1 MQNVPKIVRQ
11 RLQAATPAV
20 NHPDADLLTAFTER
34 SLPEPE
40 RTVVLEHLAR
50 CGNCR
55 DIVALALP
63 AMEPVETATSPSAG
77 RWLTW
82 PALRWGFVAAGV
94 VAIASIGMLQFQ
106 RRSLPATVAL
116 KQSAHVE
123 VAANEPKKQALDKFV
138 AAAPAEKR
146 EKLQSPSAPAFADSA
161 QVAKGAVDA
170 KKSMAR
176 ADAVPATVLA
186 PQARVG
192 IGSGSSAGA
201 AIGGPLPHGPRVAA
215 NQWQQQNTVQ
225 NQAPMPARPSADAKQ
240 QQVRG
245 DLWAKAAAPAASQT
259 VQVPSAAP
267 AVAAEDASVGALQG
281 QGQPTTQPPAGENS
295 AYAVGK
301 AKPPMPSPSRTD
313 VASSNQTSQDQA
325 LRGLR
330 AQPTP
335 GQIGGYVVDPT
346 GAAVSNAR
354 ITITP
359 SKTAGAATAVTNS
372 QGAWLIAGL
381 PTGNYKAQAEAPGF
395 KTTVLDLNYD
405 ASQPSMYR
413 FTLSLGSVSEIV
425 EVSAENAQV
434 QTEGP
439 VVGGLIAD
447 RQASEIPINGR
458 NFTEISTLSPGLL
471 PRWTIT
477 ATGGLQR
484 SFDQGKTWQ
493 TVDVNANP
501 TSSGGAASLAVT
513 AKTSRA
519 KVKDKEA
526 DKTHKQNAAALTFR
540 TVATTGLDVWAGGSA
555 GALYHSIDAGNHW
568 TRIVPASAGAILT
581 GDIISLQF
589 PDPQHGTLSTS
600 TSEVWTTSDAG
611 QTWQKQ

>member
-20 NHPDADLLTAFTER
+20 NHPDADLLTAFAEH
-34 SLPEPE
+34 SLPEVE

-50 CGNCR
+50 CGDCR

-63 AMEPVETATSPSAG
+63 AMEPVETATSPSAS

-94 VAIASIGMLQFQ
+94 VAIASIGLLQYQ

-123 VAANEPKKQALDKFV
+123 VAANEPKKQSLDQFV
-138 AAAPAEKR
+138 AAAPTEKR
-146 EKLQSPSAPAFADSA
+146 EKLQSPSAPAFTDSA
-161 QVAKGAVDA
+161 QVANGAVDA
-170 KKSMAR
+170 KKSVAR
-176 ADAVPATVLA
+176 ADAPPALVLP
-186 PQARVG
+186 PQAG
-192 IGSGSSAGA
+192 GGKGSGGSAGA
-201 AIGGPLPHGPRVAA
+201 AGPLPHGPRVAA
-215 NQWQQQNTVQ
+215 NQWQQQNTVL
-225 NQAPMPARPSADAKQ
+225 NQAPMPVPPSAYSKQ
-240 QQVRG
+240 PQGHG
-245 DLWAKAAAPAASQT
+245 DLSAKVAAPAATQT
-259 VQVPSAAP
+259 VEVSSAAP
-267 AVAAEDASVGALQG
+267 ALATEDASLDAHQG
-281 QGQPTTQPPAGENS
+281 QSQPTAQPSSGENS

-301 AKPPMPSPSRTD
+301 AKPPMPSASRAG
-313 VASSNQTSQDQA
+313 VATNNQTSQDQA
-325 LRGLR
+325 VRRLRG
-330 AQPTP
+330 QPAP

-346 GAAVSNAR
+346 GAVVSNAR
-354 ITITP
+354 ITITH
-359 SKTAGAATAVTNS
+359 SKTAGTATAVTNS

-395 KTTVLDLNYD
+395 KTSVLDLNYD
-405 ASQPSMYR
+405 ANQPSMYS
-413 FTLSLGSVSEIV
+413 FTLSPGSVSETV

-434 QTEGP
+434 QTEGT

-447 RQASEIPINGR
+447 RQLSEIPINGR
-458 NFTEISTLSPGLL
+458 NVTELSTLSPGLL

-477 ATGGLQR
+477 STGGLQR

-493 TVDVNANP
+493 TVDVNANHA
-501 TSSGGAASLAVT
+501 SFGGAASLEVA

-519 KVKDKEA
+519 KVKDKEV
-526 DKTHKQNAAALTFR
+526 DKARKQDAATLTFR
-540 TVATTGLDVWAGGSA
+540 AVAATGLDVWAGGSA
-555 GALYHSIDAGNHW
+555 GALYHSLDAGNHW
-568 TRIVPASAGAILT
+568 TRIIPTSTGAILT

-600 TSEVWTTSDAG
+600 TSEVWTTSDDG

>member
-1 MQNVPKIVRQ
+1 MQNIPKIVRQ

-20 NHPDADLLTAFTER
+20 NHPDADLLTAFAER
-34 SLPEPE
+34 SLPEAE

-50 CGNCR
+50 CGDCR

-63 AMEPVETATSPSAG
+63 AMEPVETATSPSAS

-94 VAIASIGMLQFQ
+94 VAIASIGILQFQ
-106 RRSLPATVAL
+106 QRTQPASMAL

-123 VAANEPKKQALDKFV
+123 VAANEPKKQALDQFV

-146 EKLQSPSAPAFADSA
+146 EKLQSPAAPAFSDSV
-161 QVAKGAVDA
+161 QVAKGALDA

-176 ADAVPATVLA
+176 ADVAPATVLQ
-186 PQARVG
+186 PQAHVSA
-192 IGSGSSAGA
+192 GSGGSAGA
-201 AIGGPLPHGPRVAA
+201 TIGGPLPHGPRVAA

-225 NQAPMPARPSADAKQ
+225 NQAPMPAPPSAYAKQ
-240 QQVRG
+240 QKVRG
-245 DLWAKAAAPAASQT
+245 DLWAKAAAPAATQT

-267 AVAAEDASVGALQG
+267 AVVAEDASLGASRG
-281 QGQPTTQPPAGENS
+281 QSQPTAQPPSGENS

-301 AKPPMPSPSRTD
+301 AKPPIPSASRAE
-313 VASSNQTSQDQA
+313 VATSNQTSQDQA
-325 LRGLR
+325 LGKRR
-330 AQPTP
+330 AQPAP

-346 GAAVSNAR
+346 GAVVSNAR

-359 SKTAGAATAVTNS
+359 SSAGGTASAVTNS

-381 PTGNYKAQAEAPGF
+381 PTGNYKAQAEASGF

-405 ASQPSMYR
+405 ANQPSMYS
-413 FTLSLGSVSEIV
+413 FTLSPGSVSETV
-425 EVSAENAQV
+425 EVSAQNAQV
-434 QTEGP
+434 QTEGTIA
-439 VVGGLIAD
+439 GGLIAE
-447 RQASEIPINGR
+447 RQLSQIPINGR
-458 NFTEISTLSPGLL
+458 NVTELSTLSPGLL

-477 ATGGLQR
+477 STGGLQR

-501 TSSGGAASLAVT
+501 TSSGGAASLAVM

-519 KVKDKEA
+519 KAKDKEV
-526 DKTHKQNAAALTFR
+526 DKAHKQDAATLTFR
-540 TVATTGLDVWAGGSA
+540 AVAATGLDVWAGGSA

-568 TRIVPASAGAILT
+568 TRVAAVSSGAILT
-581 GDIISLQF
+581 GDIVSLEF
-589 PDPQHGTLSTS
+589 SDPQHGRLSTS
-600 TSEVWTTSDAG
+600 TSEVWTTSDNG
-611 QTWQKQ
+611 QTWLRQ

>member
-11 RLQAATPAV
+11 RLHAATPAV
-20 NHPDADLLTAFTER
+20 NHPDADALTAFAER
-34 SLPEPE
+34 SLPEAE

-50 CGNCR
+50 CGDCR

-63 AMEPVETATSPSAG
+63 AMESVETATTPSVS

-94 VAIASIGMLQFQ
+94 VAIASIGTLQYQ
-106 RRSLPATVAL
+106 RRSLPASVAL
-116 KQSAHVE
+116 KQSTHVE

-146 EKLQSPSAPAFADSA
+146 EKLQSPSASAFSDSVK
-161 QVAKGAVDA
+161 VANGTVDA
-170 KKSMAR
+170 KKSLAR
-176 ADAVPATVLA
+176 ADAAPATVLA

-215 NQWQQQNTVQ
+215 NQWQQQNTVL
-225 NQAPMPARPSADAKQ
+225 NQSPMPVRPSADAKQ
-240 QQVRG
+240 EQVRG
-245 DLWAKAAAPAASQT
+245 DLWAKAAAPAATQT
-259 VQVPSAAP
+259 AQVPSAAP
-267 AVAAEDASVGALQG
+267 AVAAEDASLGAIQG
-281 QGQPTTQPPAGENS
+281 QSQPTAQPPSGENS

-301 AKPPMPSPSRTD
+301 AKPPMPSASRAD
-313 VASSNQTSQDQA
+313 VASSNQISQDQA
-325 LRGLR
+325 LRKLR
-330 AQPTP
+330 AQPAP
-335 GQIGGYVVDPT
+335 GQIGGYVFDPT
-346 GAAVSNAR
+346 GAVVSNAR
-354 ITITP
+354 ITLTP
-359 SKTAGAATAVTNS
+359 SKTAGATTAVTNS

-381 PTGNYKAQAEAPGF
+381 PPGNYKARAEAPGF

-405 ASQPSMYR
+405 ASQPSLYS
-413 FTLSLGSVSEIV
+413 FTLSPGSVSETV
-425 EVSAENAQV
+425 EVTAQNVQV
-434 QTEGP
+434 QTEGT
-439 VVGGLIAD
+439 VVGGTITDL
-447 RQASEIPINGR
+447 QTSQTPVNGR
-458 NFTEISTLSPGLL
+458 NFTVLSTLSPGPL

-477 ATGGLQR
+477 STGGLQR

-501 TSSGGAASLAVT
+501 TSSGGATSLVI
-513 AKTSRA
+513 AKASRA
-519 KVKDKEA
+519 KKEDKDEA
-526 DKTHKQNAAALTFR
+526 KTRKPDAATLTFR
-540 TVATTGLDVWAGGSA
+540 AVAATGLDVWAGGPA

-600 TSEVWTTSDAG
+600 TSEVWTTSDDG